1 VNYGLLVTETGGELV
16 KLPLL
21 PPSLNRLLR
30 SAKLSLTATGTL
42 YGSVIEIRWG
52 SPAAEL
58 RSRLLNVSEVDRK
71 KAVENFLGAFLGGF
85 ALKDSKVNNLDKLD
99 DNPVVEYG
107 FVAENYAQIA
117 GDLLLVR
124 PRVLGQKSDDVLE
137 AKEKKERKY
146 PVEFPDATLQS
157 DIVEIALPSGYKVE
171 PVEIDTGIAL
181 YRSKVEMV
189 GNVLH
194 YSRIYQIK
202 DVLVPTSRLDEL
214 RKFYRQVAAAEH
226 SSAVLKRAA
235 P

>member
-1 VNYGLLVTETGGELV
+1 MIFASMLVEM
-16 KLPLL
+16 LP
-21 PPSLNRLLR
+21 RL
-30 SAKLSLTATGTL
+30 AK
-42 YGSVIEIRWG
+42 EI
-52 SPAAEL
+52 
-58 RSRLLNVSEVDRK
+58 
-71 KAVENFLGAFLGGF
+71 
-85 ALKDSKVNNLDKLD
+85 
-99 DNPVVEYG
+99 
-107 FVAENYAQIA
+107 
-117 GDLLLVR
+117 
-124 PRVLGQKSDDVLE
+124 VLE

-157 DIVEIALPSGYKVE
+157 DIVEIALPSGYKVDE
-171 PVEIDTGIAL
+171 LPPPVEIDTGIAL

-214 RKFYRQVAAAEH
+214 RKFYRQVAADEH